1 MPMGAGMPMG
11 DGMPI
16 SGVMNIMQ
24 GMGGLRVL
32 HRSKEAGTDGTQM
45 ARYLDRA
52 NASIVDYY

>member
-32 HRSKEAGTDGTQM
+32 HRSKEAGTDGSLF
-45 ARYLDRA
+45 RPR
-52 NASIVDYY
+52 